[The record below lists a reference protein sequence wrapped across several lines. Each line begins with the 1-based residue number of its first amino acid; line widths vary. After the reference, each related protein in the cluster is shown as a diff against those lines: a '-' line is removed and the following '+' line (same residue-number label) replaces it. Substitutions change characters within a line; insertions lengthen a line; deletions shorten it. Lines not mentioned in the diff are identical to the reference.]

1 MQYQLLSLLIVLTV
15 YAASLGA
22 ANVHGMCTPQD
33 LKGLTGFKAGIR
45 LDTSGRLEK
54 WVGLKCCEWEG
65 ISCDNAT
72 GRVTEIRLPGFIS
85 TSDYVYQ
92 SEIRGWLSPS
102 ITLLSSL
109 EVIDLGGLMNLA
121 GTIPPSIGFCLQKL
135 RKVYLYGNQISGL
148 VHLDLHNNS
157 FIGAIPEKIGQLHN
171 MKELDLSNNFLGG
184 RIPLS
189 ITNLTAISV
198 LYLDTN
204 NLEGEILS
212 PSRLDQMPSL
222 SFLRLHNNQ
231 LTGEISPNF
240 ANLISLQRVS
250 LAHNRLK
257 GSIPS
262 SLGALSALT
271 ELYLDDNHLSGIIPE
286 SMGKLSQL
294 LILSISNNMIRGPLP
309 QEMSSL
315 FNLQIINLSFNQ
327 FNFSSIPQWLLR
339 LPSLSQIYMAGC
351 GIQGEIPESLKIMP
365 SPIQELDLSGNHLTG
380 NLPSW
385 LGTLTQLYLLNLS
398 RNSLVADV
406 PESIT
411 KLNAL
416 GVLDLHSNKLTGN
429 VGQVFK
435 MEQRFPQ
442 GPLTYID
449 LSDNRFTEG
458 IEQIGIGAE
467 CGVQSLNLSCNFLSG
482 RLPTTIKMCSSL
494 KSLDL
499 SKNNL
504 GFNLPDALAN
514 LSSLEVL
521 KLQRNRFTGSI
532 PEGFLKLSKLRDLNL
547 SNNLLVGQIP
557 AGKPLANFPGSS
569 FSGNTGLCGK
579 PLNPCKR

>member
-1 MQYQLLSLLIVLTV
+1 MKRRPQLGLKMQDQLLSLLIVLTV
-15 YAASLGA
+15 CAASLGA
-22 ANVHGMCTPQD
+22 ANVHGICTPKD

-65 ISCDNAT
+65 ISCNNAT
-72 GRVTEIRLPGFIS
+72 GRVAEIRLPGFIS
-85 TSDYVYQ
+85 TSDFVYQ
-92 SEIRGWLSPS
+92 SEMKGWLSPS

-121 GTIPPSIGFCLQKL
+121 GTIPPSIGFRLPKL
-135 RKVYLYGNQISGL
+135 RKLYLYGNQISGMLPESIGKLWQLEELLLYENKLSGSLPSSLGNLSNLNSMILYSNQLSGTVPNSFTNLTGL

-189 ITNLTAISV
+189 ITNVTAISV

-204 NLEGEILS
+204 NLEGEIPS

-222 SFLRLHNNQ
+222 SFLRLQNNQ

-240 ANLISLQRVS
+240 SYLISLQRVS

-257 GSIPS
+257 GEIPS

-271 ELYLDDNHLSGIIPE
+271 ELYLDDNQLSGIIPK
-286 SMGKLSQL
+286 SMGQLSQL
-294 LILSISNNMIRGPLP
+294 LVLSMSNNMIRGPLP

-315 FNLQIINLSFNQ
+315 YNLQIINLSFNEI
-327 FNFSSIPQWLLR
+327 NFSSIPQWLLR
-339 LPSLSQIYMAGC
+339 LPSLSRIYMAGC

-365 SPIQELDLSGNHLTG
+365 SPIQELDLSVNHLTG
-380 NLPSW
+380 NLSSW

-398 RNSLVADV
+398 RNSLVSDV

-411 KLNAL
+411 QLNAL

-429 VGQVFK
+429 IGQVFK

-458 IEQIGIGAE
+458 IEQIGIGAQ
-467 CGVQSLNLSCNFLSG
+467 CGVQFLNLSNNFFPW
-482 RLPTTIKMCSSL
+482 RLPTTIRMCTSL
-494 KSLDL
+494 QSLDL
-499 SKNNL
+499 SNNNL
-504 GFNLPDALAN
+504 GFNLKD
-514 LSSLEVL
+514 
-521 KLQRNRFTGSI
+521 F
-532 PEGFLKLSKLRDLNL
+532 
-547 SNNLLVGQIP
+547 
-557 AGKPLANFPGSS
+557 
-569 FSGNTGLCGK
+569 
-579 PLNPCKR
+579 